1 MCLSRFHKRVCESE
15 RERERERESG
25 RQRENAMVGVTDRV
39 MRRASEK
46 ISHR

>member
-1 MCLSRFHKRVCESE
+1 MCLRRFHKIVCERE

-25 RQRENAMVGVTDRV
+25 RENAIVGVRDRV

>member
-1 MCLSRFHKRVCESE
+1 MCLSRFHKRVCERE
-15 RERERERESG
+15 RERERERVRE
-25 RQRENAMVGVTDRV
+25 RENDIGGVRDRV

>member
-1 MCLSRFHKRVCESE
+1 MCLSTFHKRE
-15 RERERERESG
+15 RERERERVRE
-25 RQRENAMVGVTDRV
+25 RENAIVGVRDRV

>member
-1 MCLSRFHKRVCESE
+1 MCLSRFHKRVCEREKE
-15 RERERERESG
+15 RVERESG
-25 RQRENAMVGVTDRV
+25 RQRENAIVGVRDRV